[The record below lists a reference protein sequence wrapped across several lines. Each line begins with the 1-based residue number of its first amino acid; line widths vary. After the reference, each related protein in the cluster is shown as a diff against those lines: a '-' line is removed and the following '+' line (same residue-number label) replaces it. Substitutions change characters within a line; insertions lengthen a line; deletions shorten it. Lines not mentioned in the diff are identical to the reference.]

1 LGNYINPTDITSW
14 PSGTADADKIKAI
27 ALAEQLLEKILGRVF
42 YAQPF
47 VLELN
52 GNGKNR
58 LMLPTYED
66 ILTVASVFIDGIEL
80 DPSWWTY
87 DANSIYLDLT
97 ASGTYTSGYPW
108 AEYYYR
114 LSEADERGI
123 FPRGYNNI
131 RVTGTKGE
139 ATIPQP
145 IIEALIKMV
154 DKMNEGIFWTGGL
167 FKSESIGDYSYD
179 LGLADYVKEGI
190 LTGFPEID
198 RILRHYMRQK
208 KAIFLAP

>member
-1 LGNYINPTDITSW
+1 MGNYVNPADITSW
-14 PSGTADADKIKAI
+14 PSGTLAAEKVKII
-27 ALAEQLLEKILGRVF
+27 AFAEELVDKILGRVF

-47 VLELN
+47 RLKLN

-66 ILTVASVFIDGIEL
+66 IITISQIKLDGIEL
-80 DPSWWTY
+80 DPSWWTH
-87 DANSIYLDLT
+87 DENSIYLDLT

-123 FPRGYNNI
+123 FPRGYNNVEVI
-131 RVTGTKGE
+131 GTKGDS
-139 ATIPQP
+139 TVPQP
-145 IIEALIKMV
+145 IVEAIVKLI
-154 DKMNEGIFWTGGL
+154 DRINDGTFWTAGL
-167 FKSESIGDYSYD
+167 FKSETIGDYSYTQ
-179 LGLADYVKEGI
+179 GLEGYVKQGV
-190 LTGFPEID
+190 LTGFPEVD
-198 RILRHYMRQK
+198 RILRHYIKQK